1 MLSGEG
7 KDIADSVK
15 EGLMKIRDEGVMP
28 CFHRHHKWFW
38 IAVVIGYSLGGLLMI
53 PVVLLVVG
61 GILFLRYVV
70 FKLLVRWPIIWRK

>member
-1 MLSGEG
+1 
-7 KDIADSVK
+7 
-15 EGLMKIRDEGVMP
+15 MP
-28 CFHRHHKWFW
+28 HFHRHHKWFW